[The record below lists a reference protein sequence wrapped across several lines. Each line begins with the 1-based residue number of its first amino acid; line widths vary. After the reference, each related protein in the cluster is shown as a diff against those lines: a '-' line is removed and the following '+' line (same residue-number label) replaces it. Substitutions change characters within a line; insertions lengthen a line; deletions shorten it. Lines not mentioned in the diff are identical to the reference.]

1 MSRMREVECC
11 LDIKMMGYKYKI
23 TGDSS
28 VGRAVDCRSIGRVF
42 NSPSPE
48 IYFEEQFSISSTFG
62 VVVTYF
68 PSKEMPRFRLPEGAH
83 FQILYLA
90 CV

>member
-1 MSRMREVECC
+1 MGLFINTTMSRMREVECC

-48 IYFEEQFSISSTFG
+48 I
-62 VVVTYF
+62 
-68 PSKEMPRFRLPEGAH
+68 
-83 FQILYLA
+83 
-90 CV
+90 